1 MRLYIAMLNSK
12 IKEFGHEKNNKK
24 ENKIM
29 LNLFKRRHLTAQ
41 SGNSLDRRDP
51 LAHPAIQRMSPREL
65 ADLPFN
71 RR

>member
-1 MRLYIAMLNSK
+1 MTRTTRKRLKLMMK
-12 IKEFGHEKNNKK
+12 
-24 ENKIM
+24 
-29 LNLFKRRHLTAQ
+29 LFFRRQFTAQ
-41 SGNSLDRRDP
+41 PASTHDRRDP

>member
-1 MRLYIAMLNSK
+1 MRKTTRRK
-12 IKEFGHEKNNKK
+12 IM
-24 ENKIM
+24 IM

>member
-1 MRLYIAMLNSK
+1 M
-12 IKEFGHEKNNKK
+12 
-24 ENKIM
+24 IM